1 MKDFVLM
8 PETSSSVYS
17 GYSSEDANISR
28 VAVERFPD
36 GEFAIKVPLT
46 GDEVVLVGS
55 CHSSEASEAF
65 LAAAYE
71 IARRGPKDFTIYNT
85 YFRHARSERVV
96 DGKANMAKFQ
106 ARLWSGI
113 GNVCPGV
120 KIVLQDLHKDLVV
133 DFFEGPVR
141 VSNRSSIGDV
151 AKFIA
156 RKIPNQFRNKSVV
169 LGTVDEGGAY
179 AVRKIA
185 EENGLGTAII
195 HKVRLS
201 GTETKVLSVHGEVAG
216 KVVVIL
222 DDMIST
228 GGSAIKAA
236 QAFKD
241 AGALGVWIGA
251 AHGVFSVRDAVR
263 METSG
268 LFIRIVVT
276 QSHPNAE
283 AAMRSCSIV
292 DAIPLVF

>member
-1 MKDFVLM
+1 MKHFVLM
-8 PETSSSVYS
+8 PEASNPVFGKEATIVHV
-17 GYSSEDANISR
+17 G
-28 VAVERFPD
+28 VERFPD
-36 GEFAIKVPLT
+36 GEFAIRVPET

-71 IARRGPKDFTIYNT
+71 IARRGPKDFIIYNT
-85 YFRHARSERVV
+85 YFRHARSERIV
-96 DGKANMAKFQ
+96 DGKANLAKFQ

-113 GNVCPGV
+113 GNVYPGV

-141 VSNRSSIGDV
+141 VSNGSALINV
-151 AKFIA
+151 ATFIA
-156 RKIPNQFRNKSVV
+156 KKIPHHFRNKSVV

-185 EENGLGTAII
+185 EENGLGTAIV
-195 HKVRLS
+195 HKVRYS
-201 GTETKVLSVHGEVAG
+201 GTETKVLSVQGEVAG

-236 QAFKD
+236 RAFKD
-241 AGALGVWIGA
+241 AGATDVWVGA
-251 AHGVFSVRDAVR
+251 VHGVFSADDVIK
-263 METSG
+263 MENTE
-268 LFIRIVVT
+268 LFTRIVVT
-276 QSHPNAE
+276 NSHPNAE
-283 AAMRSCSIV
+283 KAKKVCSILDV
-292 DAIPLVF
+292 LPLSV